1 MHKPKILRIVTA
13 PISMNIILKG
23 QLAYMNQHFEVVG
36 VTAYDEKHFN
46 EIKNREGIRMHAVS
60 LARAI
65 SPLQD
70 LKALWQI
77 IRIIRHERPDI
88 VHSHTPKAG
97 LLGMLAAWL
106 LRVPVR
112 MHTVG
117 GMPLMEVTGLK
128 RRLLNLLERITYG
141 CAHRVYPNSKG
152 LFEFI
157 VEQKFC
163 PPTKLK
169 VLANGGSNG
178 INTDHFSPDF
188 WPNALEERQKMRQS
202 LGITESDLV
211 FCFVGRIAR
220 EKGMGE
226 LLTAFERLQKHHSI
240 KLILVGTFEKHY
252 GVLDAQVVQAIE
264 NNPDILFLG
273 RFDDVRPYYAL
284 SDVFV
289 FPTYREG
296 FPNALLEAGAMQLP
310 CIATDIN
317 GCNEIVQ
324 HRRNG
329 LLIPPKSEVAL
340 HDAMLE
346 MIAQPDERTQL
357 AQQARQ
363 DIVAMFRREFV
374 WNSLLEEYRNL
385 LKNANNGLKKN
396 P

>member
-1 MHKPKILRIVTA
+1 LNNKKSKVLRIVTA

-36 VTAYDEKHFN
+36 ATAYDEKHFN
-46 EIKNREGIRMHAVS
+46 EVKNREGIRLHAVP

-65 SPLQD
+65 APLLD
-70 LKALWQI
+70 LRALWQL
-77 IRIIRHERPDI
+77 IRIIRQERPDI

-117 GMPLMEVTGLK
+117 GMPLMEVTGPK
-128 RRLLNLLERITYG
+128 RRLLKLLERITYG

-152 LFEFI
+152 LLEFI

-163 PPTKLK
+163 PPAKLK

-178 INTDHFSPDF
+178 INTDHFSPNF
-188 WPNALEERQKMRQS
+188 WPNASEERQKMRQS
-202 LGITESDLV
+202 LGIADSDLV
-211 FCFVGRIAR
+211 FCFIGRIAR

-226 LLTAFERLQKHHSI
+226 LVTAFERLQKQYSI

-252 GVLDAQVVQAIE
+252 GVLDPEVVQTIE

-317 GCNEIVQ
+317 GCNEIIQ
-324 HRRNG
+324 HEKNG
-329 LLIPPKSEVAL
+329 LLIPPKDTEAL
-340 HDAMLE
+340 YEAMHR
-346 MIAQPDERTQL
+346 MIAHPAERSQR

-363 DIVAMFRREFV
+363 DIVAKFRREFV
-374 WNSLLEEYRNL
+374 WQSLREEYQTL
-385 LKNANNGLKKN
+385 LNQH
-396 P
+396 